1 MLRDLLRAEGF
12 AFDRK
17 HVTTLMRRMGIT
29 ALYRKPNTSRLK
41 RRGAVYYFRC
51 KIPAD
56 LVDHYKKREIL
67 ESLRTKDPKEAL
79 RKVRSRSLQQ
89 EEEFD
94 RLRAGLTVEE
104 LTEELLET
112 LSKKWVAG
120 VLAED
125 EGNRVGGWM
134 KQQHVFDWADRLIQ

>member
-1 MLRDLLRAEGF
+1 M
-12 AFDRK
+12 K
-17 HVTTLMRRMGIT
+17 HT
-29 ALYRKPNTSRLK
+29 RLK

-125 EGNRVGGWM
+125 EGNRVGGCM

>member
-29 ALYRKPNTSRLK
+29 ALYRKPNTNRLK
-41 RRGAVYYFRC
+41 RRGAVYYFCC

-112 LSKKWVAG
+112 LSK
-120 VLAED
+120 
-125 EGNRVGGWM
+125 
-134 KQQHVFDWADRLIQ
+134 

>member
-29 ALYRKPNTSRLK
+29 VLYRKPNTSRLK
-41 RRGAVYYFRC
+41 RRGAVYCFRC

-67 ESLRTKDPKEAL
+67 ESLQTKDPKEAL
-79 RKVRSRSLQQ
+79 RKVRSRSLQ
-89 EEEFD
+89 
-94 RLRAGLTVEE
+94 
-104 LTEELLET
+104 
-112 LSKKWVAG
+112 LS
-120 VLAED
+120 LAPRPRRSEASC
-125 EGNRVGGWM
+125 
-134 KQQHVFDWADRLIQ
+134 H